1 MTPGYREHRTPSGLR
16 VLVETNPDALSAAA
30 GFFVATGS
38 RDEAPEVEG
47 VSHFLEHMCFKATK
61 RRDALA
67 VSRALDEL
75 GSRAN
80 AYTSWDRTVYFAQV
94 LPEHLRAVI
103 ELLAEMIDPALSDE
117 DFATEKNVILEEI
130 EMYNDRPEFLLFEAL
145 MAERFHGH
153 ALSGRILGTRESITN
168 LEAAAMRA
176 YHRAR
181 YRSSNLVLAV
191 AGRCDAEEVFRW
203 ADALPA
209 IGDGAGAPAVSP
221 APAVR
226 RGDARV
232 SRPQDQLVHAVLAWS
247 GPTCADVRASYAAG
261 ILGILLGDAEGSR
274 LAWALTH
281 PGIAESVGAGLLPFR
296 DTGLLYVSWSATPG
310 RVAEVES
317 ILAGELARL
326 VAAPPEG
333 AELERARTKFAA
345 RTILGSESP
354 MNRMRGL
361 GTEAVQGLP
370 YLSLDD
376 ELALL
381 LSIEP
386 GEVVA
391 VAAGL
396 AAPPEN
402 RACIGPLE
410 ETR

>member
-1 MTPGYREHRTPSGLR
+1 MTLGFREHRTPSGLR

-30 GFFVATGS
+30 GFFVAAGS
-38 RDEAPEVEG
+38 RNETPEIEG

-67 VSRALDEL
+67 VSRSLDEL

-103 ELLAEMIDPALSDE
+103 DLLAEMIDPALSDE

-145 MAERFHGH
+145 MAERFRGH
-153 ALSGRILGTRESITN
+153 ALSGRILGTRDSIAK
-168 LEAAAMRA
+168 LDAAAMRA
-176 YHRAR
+176 YHRA
-181 YRSSNLVLAV
+181 YYHSANLVLAV
-191 AGRCDAEEVFRW
+191 AGRCEAEEIFRW
-203 ADALPA
+203 ADDLPA
-209 IGDGAGAPAVSP
+209 MGDGAGSP
-221 APAVR
+221 ASSPPPTVHL
-226 RGDARV
+226 GTARIH
-232 SRPQDQLVHAVLAWS
+232 RPQDQLVHTVLAWS
-247 GPTCADVRASYAAG
+247 GPTYADIRASYAAG
-261 ILGILLGDAEGSR
+261 ILGIVLGDAEGSR

-281 PGIAESVGAGLLPFR
+281 PGIAESVGAGILPFR
-296 DTGLLYVSWSATPG
+296 DTGLLYVSWSATPE

-317 ILAGELARL
+317 IFASELARL
-326 VAAPPEG
+326 VAEPPGGE
-333 AELERARTKFAA
+333 ELERARTKFAA
-345 RTILGSESP
+345 RTILGSESSL
-354 MNRMRGL
+354 NRMRGL

-370 YLSLDD
+370 YLSLED
-376 ELALL
+376 ELALI

-396 AAPPEN
+396 AVPPEN
-402 RACIGPLE
+402 CASIGPLE
-410 ETR
+410 QTP